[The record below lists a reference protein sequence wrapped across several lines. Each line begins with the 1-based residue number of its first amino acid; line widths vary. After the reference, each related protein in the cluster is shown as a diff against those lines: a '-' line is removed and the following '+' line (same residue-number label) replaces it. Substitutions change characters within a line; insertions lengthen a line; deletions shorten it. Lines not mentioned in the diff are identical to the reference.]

1 MTNYVILEQLII
13 KIFYFFGDS
22 RGVFFLVAFT
32 LYIYIYICLNIRYL
46 FDNDYFYH

>member
-22 RGVFFLVAFT
+22 RGFFFLVASTF
-32 LYIYIYICLNIRYL
+32 YIYIYMFEYTVSI
-46 FDNDYFYH
+46 